1 MSALTNATGAGLR
14 GACMKED
21 YLKRSIALIKRELEY
36 LMEAFTS
43 RGFYLYESAAN
54 FILVDISSTG
64 MDSHEMA
71 ERLTGN
77 RILVRACAM
86 FQGLDGRYVRVAV
99 RTREENQ
106 MLMQAVDAVT

>member
-1 MSALTNATGAGLR
+1 
-14 GACMKED
+14 
-21 YLKRSIALIKRELEY
+21 
-36 LMEAFTS
+36 MEAFLS
-43 RGFYLYESAAN
+43 RRFYPHESAAN

-64 MDSHEMA
+64 MDSHEMV
-71 ERLTGN
+71 ERLAGN
-77 RILVRACAM
+77 GILVRDCAM

>member
-1 MSALTNATGAGLR
+1 
-14 GACMKED
+14 MKKD
-21 YLKRSIALIKRELEY
+21 QFKWLIVLIRKEWGY

-54 FILVDISSTG
+54 FILVDISSTD

-86 FQGLDGRYVRVAV
+86 FKGLDGRYVRVAV

-106 MLMQAVDAVT
+106 MLM